1 MTQDTVF
8 SDTIMLIANLAEA
21 EAHAR
26 FNYLSTGKEEY
37 LLHLDIFRKKRSKY
51 MSLIEKEE
59 ESQLHCQNKHTLS
72 AMFRCFEVG
81 DKFLSSKD
89 IEKAKDCY
97 QDGYELLEI
106 FVNSNWKEEGGGKW
120 KIFSGNL
127 FKGKNKIDA
136 K

>member
-1 MTQDTVF
+1 MPDVDLK
-8 SDTIMLIANLAEA
+8 SDLLLAVMNLIEA
-21 EAHAR
+21 ETHVR
-26 FNYLSTGKEEY
+26 FSYLSTNKDTY
-37 LLHLDIFRKKRSKY
+37 LDILDRLRVTRTKY
-51 MSLIEKEE
+51 MKLIEMEE
-59 ESQLHCQNKHTLS
+59 DSQLHCTNKHILS
-72 AMFRCFEVG
+72 SAFRLFEVG
-81 DKFLSSKD
+81 DKYLSFKE